1 MQVINSRDDGIFLFA
16 EIQFTFSKQNTELY
30 FRILKK
36 CTGYCRPIHF
46 LIIYIQKA
54 IKEIHFF

>member
-36 CTGYCRPIHF
+36 CTGYGRPIHF
-46 LIIYIQKA
+46 LLFTDK
-54 IKEIHFF
+54 KP

>member
-1 MQVINSRDDGIFLFA
+1 MAFFLFA

-36 CTGYCRPIHF
+36 CIGYCRPIHF

-54 IKEIHFF
+54 IKEIYFF